1 LTYTHDSTGL
11 TGTWTVTVSPSVLAS
26 FEMQV
31 TPGTAVFQ
39 QQTITVDITA
49 FDGFGNEIP
58 VPFTAYLD
66 KGNELHRETKENRSQ
81 WTVYMLAE
89 GATTITVVAENV
101 HVSQDITV
109 QGNLLGFFE
118 AGGWLYYLGA
128 ALGAFILMG
137 IIVVL
142 VVLLRRAGDD
152 EDEYDDYFEEEDEF
166 ADEPA
171 ADAYEEPT
179 VEEAGYGGVEEHD
192 AEDAG
197 EADPSI
203 SVDEDGTEWWEDEEG
218 VWWYRSGD
226 MEDWAVWED

>member
-1 LTYTHDSTGL
+1 
-11 TGTWTVTVSPSVLAS
+11 
-26 FEMQV
+26 
-31 TPGTAVFQ
+31 
-39 QQTITVDITA
+39 
-49 FDGFGNEIP
+49 
-58 VPFTAYLD
+58 
-66 KGNELHRETKENRSQ
+66 
-81 WTVYMLAE
+81 
-89 GATTITVVAENV
+89 
-101 HVSQDITV
+101 
-109 QGNLLGFFE
+109 
-118 AGGWLYYLGA
+118 
-128 ALGAFILMG
+128 
-137 IIVVL
+137 
-142 VVLLRRAGDD
+142 VLLRRAGDD